1 MEMMT
6 LEQQLSSLAKEGW
19 DKRSLRYYRRNYL
32 KQASAP
38 MNCWQAIHEVG
49 TPLYTK
55 MLRRSWLPA
64 RLKIQLVLDHL
75 GTYVDEHNFLQLA
88 PTARYHIWA
97 DLAPLAEFNVLFRAL
112 VLQLYGKAPKN
123 SQPLAH
129 ENSDFTRRLNLFR
142 GYIDRQAISYLRQTY
157 PELPN
162 DFWRL
167 AVYAKQCG
175 VELDFETGANYHNR
189 HLAEQSDFV
198 PENMKVQLA
207 KNSSY
212 GYFSRFNDARM
223 VEFIINIDTL
233 EFVSQWNVI
242 KQEKTGGFCSDPE
255 KYTVSELR
263 ALADTESFNYGI
275 PHGKGRVPW
284 RYRYSHGNLDGVNPL
299 ESDLRKRAKKFWRA
313 DGDAKKEVN
322 GYGDLVN
329 SNGIADILCWQNV
342 SRENRLALY
351 RNYTSWLYQTKRSS
365 TGIFH
370 YYALH
375 SSKKVYN
382 RGVGG

>member
-1 MEMMT
+1 MEMMN
-6 LEQQLSSLAKEGW
+6 LEQQLSNLAKEGW
-19 DKRSLRYYRRNYL
+19 DKRSLRYYRRNYF
-32 KQASAP
+32 KQAASAP
-38 MNCWQAIHEVG
+38 IDCWQKIHEVG

-55 MLRRSWLPA
+55 MLQRSWLPA
-64 RLKIQLVLDHL
+64 RLKIQLVLNHL

-88 PTARYHIWA
+88 PTAKYHIWA
-97 DLAPLAEFNVLFRAL
+97 DLAPLAEFNVLFRTL

-123 SQPLAH
+123 SRPLVQ

-157 PELPN
+157 PVLPN

-223 VEFIINIDTL
+223 VEFIINVDTL

-242 KQEKTGGFCSDPE
+242 KQEKTGKFCSDPE

-299 ESDLRKRAKKFWRA
+299 ESDLRKRAKKFWHA
-313 DGDAKKEVN
+313 DGDAKKEAN

-351 RNYTSWLYQTKRSS
+351 RNYTSWLYQTKRTS
-365 TGIFH
+365 TGIFR
-370 YYALH
+370 YYVLH
-375 SSKKVYN
+375 SSGEN
-382 RGVGG
+382 I

>member
-1 MEMMT
+1 MEMMN
-6 LEQQLSSLAKEGW
+6 LEQQLSNLAKEGW
-19 DKRSLRYYRRNYL
+19 DKRSLRYYRRNYF
-32 KQASAP
+32 KQAASSP
-38 MNCWQAIHEVG
+38 IDCWQEIHEVG

-55 MLRRSWLPA
+55 MLQRSWLPA
-64 RLKIQLVLDHL
+64 RLKIQLVLNHL

-88 PTARYHIWA
+88 PTAKYHIWA

-123 SQPLAH
+123 SRPLVQ

-157 PELPN
+157 PVLPN

-223 VEFIINIDTL
+223 VEFIINVDTL

-242 KQEKTGGFCSDPE
+242 KQEKTGKFCSDPE

-299 ESDLRKRAKKFWRA
+299 ESDLRKRAKKFWHA
-313 DGDAKKEVN
+313 DGDAKKEAN

-351 RNYTSWLYQTKRSS
+351 RNYTSWLYQTKRTS
-365 TGIFH
+365 TGIFR

-375 SSKKVYN
+375 SSGEN
-382 RGVGG
+382 I

>member
-1 MEMMT
+1 MEMMN
-6 LEQQLSSLAKEGW
+6 LEQQLSNLAKEGW
-19 DKRSLRYYRRNYL
+19 DKRSLRYYRRNYF
-32 KQASAP
+32 KQAASAP
-38 MNCWQAIHEVG
+38 IDYWQEIHEVG

-55 MLRRSWLPA
+55 MLQRSWLPA
-64 RLKIQLVLDHL
+64 RLKIQLVLNHL

-88 PTARYHIWA
+88 PTAKYHIWA
-97 DLAPLAEFNVLFRAL
+97 DLAPLAEFNVLFRTL

-123 SQPLAH
+123 SRPLVQ

-157 PELPN
+157 PVLPN

-223 VEFIINIDTL
+223 VEFIINVDTL

-242 KQEKTGGFCSDPE
+242 KQEKTGKFCSDPE

-299 ESDLRKRAKKFWRA
+299 ESDLRKRAKKFWHA
-313 DGDAKKEVN
+313 DGDAKKEAN

-351 RNYTSWLYQTKRSS
+351 RNYTSWLYQTKRTS
-365 TGIFH
+365 TGIFR

-375 SSKKVYN
+375 SSGEN
-382 RGVGG
+382 I

>member
-1 MEMMT
+1 MEMMN
-6 LEQQLSSLAKEGW
+6 LEQQLSNLAKEGW
-19 DKRSLRYYRRNYL
+19 DKRSLRYYRRNYF
-32 KQASAP
+32 KQAASAP
-38 MNCWQAIHEVG
+38 IDCWQEIHEVG

-55 MLRRSWLPA
+55 MLQRSWLPA
-64 RLKIQLVLDHL
+64 RLKIQLVLNHL

-88 PTARYHIWA
+88 PTAKYHIWA
-97 DLAPLAEFNVLFRAL
+97 DLAPLAEFNVLFRTL

-123 SQPLAH
+123 SRPLVQ
-129 ENSDFTRRLNLFR
+129 ENSDFTRCLNLFR

-157 PELPN
+157 PVLPN

-223 VEFIINIDTL
+223 VEFIINVDTL

-242 KQEKTGGFCSDPE
+242 KQEKTGKFCSDPE

-299 ESDLRKRAKKFWRA
+299 ESDLRKRAKKFWHA
-313 DGDAKKEVN
+313 DGDAKKEAN

-351 RNYTSWLYQTKRSS
+351 RNYTSWLYQTKRTS
-365 TGIFH
+365 TGIFR

-375 SSKKVYN
+375 SSGEN
-382 RGVGG
+382 I

>member
-1 MEMMT
+1 MEMMN
-6 LEQQLSSLAKEGW
+6 LERQLSNLAKEGW
-19 DKRSLRYYRRNYL
+19 DKRSLRYYRRNYF
-32 KQASAP
+32 KQAASAP
-38 MNCWQAIHEVG
+38 IDCWQEIHEVG

-55 MLRRSWLPA
+55 MLQRSWLPA
-64 RLKIQLVLDHL
+64 RLKIQLVLNHL

-88 PTARYHIWA
+88 PTAKYHIWA
-97 DLAPLAEFNVLFRAL
+97 DLAPLAEFNVLFRTL

-123 SQPLAH
+123 SRPLVQ

-157 PELPN
+157 PVLPN

-223 VEFIINIDTL
+223 VEFIINVDTL

-242 KQEKTGGFCSDPE
+242 KQEKTGKFCSDPE

-275 PHGKGRVPW
+275 PHGKGHVPW

-299 ESDLRKRAKKFWRA
+299 ESDLRKRAKKFWHA
-313 DGDAKKEVN
+313 DGDAKKEAN

-351 RNYTSWLYQTKRSS
+351 RNYTSWLYQTKRTS
-365 TGIFH
+365 TGIFR

-375 SSKKVYN
+375 SSGEN
-382 RGVGG
+382 I

>member
-19 DKRSLRYYRRNYL
+19 DKRSLRYYRQINL

-38 MNCWQAIHEVG
+38 MNCWQEIHEVG

-75 GTYVDEHNFLQLA
+75 GAYVDEHNFLQLA
-88 PTARYHIWA
+88 PTAKYHIWA

-157 PELPN
+157 LELPN

-212 GYFSRFNDARM
+212 GYFSCFNDARM

-242 KQEKTGGFCSDPE
+242 KQEKTGDFCSDPE
-255 KYTVSELR
+255 KYTISELR

-342 SRENRLALY
+342 SREKRLALY
-351 RNYTSWLYQTKRSS
+351 RNYTSWLYQTKRASM
-365 TGIFH
+365 GIFH
-370 YYALH
+370 YYVLH
-375 SSKKVYN
+375 SSGEN
-382 RGVGG
+382 A

>member
-1 MEMMT
+1 
-6 LEQQLSSLAKEGW
+6 
-19 DKRSLRYYRRNYL
+19 
-32 KQASAP
+32 
-38 MNCWQAIHEVG
+38 
-49 TPLYTK
+49 
-55 MLRRSWLPA
+55 MLQRSWLPA
-64 RLKIQLVLDHL
+64 RLKIQLVLNHL

-88 PTARYHIWA
+88 PTAKYHIWA
-97 DLAPLAEFNVLFRAL
+97 DLAPLAEFNVLFRTL

-123 SQPLAH
+123 SRPLVQ
-129 ENSDFTRRLNLFR
+129 ENSDFTRCLNLFR

-157 PELPN
+157 PVLPN

-223 VEFIINIDTL
+223 VEFIINVDTL

-242 KQEKTGGFCSDPE
+242 KQEKTGKFCSDPE

-299 ESDLRKRAKKFWRA
+299 ESDLRKRAKKFWHA
-313 DGDAKKEVN
+313 DGDAKKEAN

-351 RNYTSWLYQTKRSS
+351 RNYTSWLYQTKRTS
-365 TGIFH
+365 TGIFR

-375 SSKKVYN
+375 SSGEN
-382 RGVGG
+382 I

>member
-1 MEMMT
+1 MGMMT
-6 LEQQLSSLAKEGW
+6 LEQQLSNLAKEGW
-19 DKRSLRYYRRNYL
+19 DKRSLRYYRRNYF
-32 KQASAP
+32 KQAASSP
-38 MNCWQAIHEVG
+38 IDCWQEIHEVG

-55 MLRRSWLPA
+55 MLQRSWLPA
-64 RLKIQLVLDHL
+64 RLKIQLVLNHL

-88 PTARYHIWA
+88 PTAKYHIWA
-97 DLAPLAEFNVLFRAL
+97 DLAPLAEFNVLFRTL

-123 SQPLAH
+123 SRPLVQ

-157 PELPN
+157 PVLPN

-223 VEFIINIDTL
+223 VEFIINVDTL

-242 KQEKTGGFCSDPE
+242 KQEKTGKFCSDPE

-299 ESDLRKRAKKFWRA
+299 ESDLRKRAKKFWHA
-313 DGDAKKEVN
+313 DGDAKKEAN

-342 SRENRLALY
+342 SREKRLALY
-351 RNYTSWLYQTKRSS
+351 RNYTSWLYQTKRTS
-365 TGIFH
+365 TGIFR

-375 SSKKVYN
+375 SSGEN
-382 RGVGG
+382 I

>member
-1 MEMMT
+1 MEMMN
-6 LEQQLSSLAKEGW
+6 LEQQLSNLAKEGW
-19 DKRSLRYYRRNYL
+19 DKRSLRYYRRNYF
-32 KQASAP
+32 KQAASAP
-38 MNCWQAIHEVG
+38 IDCWQEIHEVG

-55 MLRRSWLPA
+55 MLQRSWLPA
-64 RLKIQLVLDHL
+64 RLKIQLVLNHL

-88 PTARYHIWA
+88 RTAKYHIWA
-97 DLAPLAEFNVLFRAL
+97 DLAPLAEFNVLFRTL

-123 SQPLAH
+123 SRPLVQ

-157 PELPN
+157 PVLPN

-223 VEFIINIDTL
+223 VEFIINVDTL
-233 EFVSQWNVI
+233 GFVSQWNVI
-242 KQEKTGGFCSDPE
+242 KQEKTGKFCSDPE

-284 RYRYSHGNLDGVNPL
+284 RYRHSHGNLDGVNPL
-299 ESDLRKRAKKFWRA
+299 ESDLRKRAKKFWHA
-313 DGDAKKEVN
+313 DGDAKKEAN

-351 RNYTSWLYQTKRSS
+351 RNYTSWLYQTKRTS
-365 TGIFH
+365 TGIFR

-375 SSKKVYN
+375 SSGEN
-382 RGVGG
+382 I

>member
-1 MEMMT
+1 MEMMN
-6 LEQQLSSLAKEGW
+6 LEQQLSNLAKEGW
-19 DKRSLRYYRRNYL
+19 DKRSLRYYRRNYF
-32 KQASAP
+32 KQAASAP
-38 MNCWQAIHEVG
+38 IDCWQEIHEVG

-55 MLRRSWLPA
+55 MLQRSWLPA
-64 RLKIQLVLDHL
+64 RLKIQLVLNHL

-88 PTARYHIWA
+88 PTAKYHIWA
-97 DLAPLAEFNVLFRAL
+97 DLAPLAEFNVLFRTL

-123 SQPLAH
+123 SRPLVQ

-157 PELPN
+157 PVLPN

-167 AVYAKQCG
+167 AAYAKQCG

-198 PENMKVQLA
+198 PENMKVQLV

-223 VEFIINIDTL
+223 VEFIINVDTL

-242 KQEKTGGFCSDPE
+242 KQEKTGKFCSDPE

-299 ESDLRKRAKKFWRA
+299 ESDLRKRAKKFWHA
-313 DGDAKKEVN
+313 DGDAKKEAN

-351 RNYTSWLYQTKRSS
+351 RNYTSWLYQTKRTS
-365 TGIFH
+365 TGIFR

-375 SSKKVYN
+375 SSGEN
-382 RGVGG
+382 I

>member
-1 MEMMT
+1 MEMMN
-6 LEQQLSSLAKEGW
+6 LERQLSNLAKEGW
-19 DKRSLRYYRRNYL
+19 DKRSLRYYRRNYF
-32 KQASAP
+32 KQAASAP
-38 MNCWQAIHEVG
+38 IDCWQEIHEVG

-55 MLRRSWLPA
+55 MLQRSWLPA

-75 GTYVDEHNFLQLA
+75 GTYVDERNFLQLA
-88 PTARYHIWA
+88 PTAKYHIWA
-97 DLAPLAEFNVLFRAL
+97 DLAPLAEFNVLFRTL

-123 SQPLAH
+123 SRPLVQ

-157 PELPN
+157 PVLPN

-223 VEFIINIDTL
+223 VEFIINVDTL

-242 KQEKTGGFCSDPE
+242 KQEKTGKFCSDPE

-275 PHGKGRVPW
+275 PHGKGHVPW

-299 ESDLRKRAKKFWRA
+299 ESDLRKRAKKFWHA
-313 DGDAKKEVN
+313 DGDAKKEAN

-351 RNYTSWLYQTKRSS
+351 RNYTSWLYQTKRTS
-365 TGIFH
+365 TGIFR

-375 SSKKVYN
+375 SSGEN
-382 RGVGG
+382 I

>member
-6 LEQQLSSLAKEGW
+6 LEQQLSNLAKEGW
-19 DKRSLRYYRRNYL
+19 DKRSLRYYRRNYF
-32 KQASAP
+32 KQAASAP
-38 MNCWQAIHEVG
+38 IDCWQEIHEVG

-55 MLRRSWLPA
+55 MLQRSWLPA

-88 PTARYHIWA
+88 PTAKYHIWA

-123 SQPLAH
+123 SRPLVQ
-129 ENSDFTRRLNLFR
+129 ENSDFTRHLNLFR

-157 PELPN
+157 PFLPN
-162 DFWRL
+162 DFGRL
-167 AVYAKQCG
+167 AIYAKQRG

-223 VEFIINIDTL
+223 VEFIINVDTL

-242 KQEKTGGFCSDPE
+242 KQEKTGKFCSDPE

-351 RNYTSWLYQTKRSS
+351 RNYTSWLYQTKRTS
-365 TGIFH
+365 TGIFR
-370 YYALH
+370 YYVLH
-375 SSKKVYN
+375 SSGENV
-382 RGVGG
+382 

>member
-1 MEMMT
+1 MEMMN
-6 LEQQLSSLAKEGW
+6 LEQQLSNLAKEGW
-19 DKRSLRYYRRNYL
+19 DKRSLRYYRRNYF
-32 KQASAP
+32 KQAASAP
-38 MNCWQAIHEVG
+38 IDCWQEIHEVG

-55 MLRRSWLPA
+55 MLQRSWLPA
-64 RLKIQLVLDHL
+64 RLKIQLVLNHL

-88 PTARYHIWA
+88 PTAKYHIWA
-97 DLAPLAEFNVLFRAL
+97 DLAPLAEFNVLFRTL

-123 SQPLAH
+123 SRPLVQ

-157 PELPN
+157 PVLPN

-223 VEFIINIDTL
+223 VEFIINVDTL

-242 KQEKTGGFCSDPE
+242 KQEKTGKFYSDPE

-299 ESDLRKRAKKFWRA
+299 ESDLRKRAKKFWHA
-313 DGDAKKEVN
+313 DGDAKKEAN

-351 RNYTSWLYQTKRSS
+351 RNYTSWLYQTKRTS
-365 TGIFH
+365 TGIFR

-375 SSKKVYN
+375 SSGEN
-382 RGVGG
+382 I

>member
-1 MEMMT
+1 MEMMN
-6 LEQQLSSLAKEGW
+6 LEQQLSNLAKEGW
-19 DKRSLRYYRRNYL
+19 DKRSLRYYRRNYF
-32 KQASAP
+32 KQAASAP
-38 MNCWQAIHEVG
+38 IDCWQEIHEVG

-55 MLRRSWLPA
+55 MLQRSWLPA
-64 RLKIQLVLDHL
+64 RLKIQLVLNHL

-88 PTARYHIWA
+88 PTAKYHIWA
-97 DLAPLAEFNVLFRAL
+97 DLAPLAEFNVLFRTL

-123 SQPLAH
+123 SRPLVQ

-157 PELPN
+157 PVLPN

-223 VEFIINIDTL
+223 VEFIINVDTL

-242 KQEKTGGFCSDPE
+242 KQEKTGKFCSDPE

-284 RYRYSHGNLDGVNPL
+284 RYRYSHGNLDGVNQL
-299 ESDLRKRAKKFWRA
+299 ESDLRKRAKKFWHA
-313 DGDAKKEVN
+313 DGDAKKEAN

-351 RNYTSWLYQTKRSS
+351 RNYTSWLYQTKRTS
-365 TGIFH
+365 TGIFR

-375 SSKKVYN
+375 SSGEN
-382 RGVGG
+382 I

>member
-1 MEMMT
+1 MEMMN
-6 LEQQLSSLAKEGW
+6 LEQQLSNLAKEGW
-19 DKRSLRYYRRNYL
+19 DKRSLRYYRRNYF
-32 KQASAP
+32 KQAASAP
-38 MNCWQAIHEVG
+38 IDCWQEIHEVG

-55 MLRRSWLPA
+55 MLQRSWLPA
-64 RLKIQLVLDHL
+64 RLKIQLVLNHL

-88 PTARYHIWA
+88 PTAKYHIWA
-97 DLAPLAEFNVLFRAL
+97 DLAPLAEFNVLFRTL

-123 SQPLAH
+123 SRPLVQ

-157 PELPN
+157 PVLPN

-223 VEFIINIDTL
+223 VEFIINVDTL

-242 KQEKTGGFCSDPE
+242 KQEKTGKFCSDPE

-263 ALADTESFNYGI
+263 ALADTESFKYGI

-299 ESDLRKRAKKFWRA
+299 ESDLRKRAKKFWHA
-313 DGDAKKEVN
+313 DGDAKKEAN

-351 RNYTSWLYQTKRSS
+351 RNYTSWLYQTKRTS
-365 TGIFH
+365 TGIFR

-375 SSKKVYN
+375 SSGEN
-382 RGVGG
+382 I